1 MAQHNAF
8 ILTYFDKNIKIN
20 LYQII
25 NFEVIMQLTS
35 KNLMRKWKEFW
46 TSKNHKEIKGASL
59 IPTDNSVLFTT
70 AGMQPLIPYLSGKP
84 HPLGR
89 RLFDIQPCLRTN
101 DIDEVGD
108 NRHHTMFFMMGN
120 WSLGDYFKKEA
131 ISWSWEFLTDP
142 KWLNI
147 SPDRL
152 AVTVFEGDETVPRDE
167 TSAKL
172 WQECGLPKERI
183 FFFPKKDNW
192 WEIGGGVGLCGPDTE
207 IFYDT
212 GKSSC
217 GEHCDPSC
225 DCGKWVEIWNNVF
238 MEFNVEKLGAPI
250 TKLPQ
255 QNVDTGMGLERIECV
270 LNGYDSTF
278 RNDCFKRPI
287 EILETLSNKKFDFSN
302 EFGKYFCIICDHIRA
317 SVFLLGDI
325 QPTTPSNVGQGYIL
339 RRLIRRAVNCAR
351 KLDINPKDLVKVA
364 DAYVQYYK
372 DDFENFVKVEKFIL
386 DEIVAEVE
394 KFEHAIEGGIKE
406 FNAITENMKAGDT
419 ISGKTAF
426 RLFDTF
432 GFPLDLTIDLANE
445 RGIKVD
451 KQGFDLAFA
460 EHQQKS
466 RDNSGAMFKG
476 GVAEAKTEEEQK
488 ILRRLHSATHLM
500 LAALR
505 KVVGN
510 TVEQRGSNI
519 TVERLR
525 YDFTC
530 DHKLSA
536 DELKQVEDLVN
547 DAIARDMPI
556 TCEEMT
562 LEQAK
567 KSGAIGI
574 FESKYGDKVKV
585 YTMGDFSK
593 EICGGP
599 HAEHTGELGHFRIL
613 KEESSSSG
621 VRRIKAVLE

>member
-1 MAQHNAF
+1 
-8 ILTYFDKNIKIN
+8 
-20 LYQII
+20 
-25 NFEVIMQLTS
+25 MQLTS
-35 KNLMRKWKEFW
+35 KNLMRMWREFW
-46 TSKNHKEIKGASL
+46 TSKDHHEIKGASL

-70 AGMQPLIPYLSGKP
+70 AGMQPLIPYLSGKT
-84 HPLGR
+84 HPLGH

-101 DIDEVGD
+101 DIEDVGD

-131 ISWSWEFLTDP
+131 ITWSYEFLTSP
-142 KWLNI
+142 QWLNI
-147 SPDRL
+147 PKEKL
-152 AVTVFEGDETVPRDE
+152 AVTVFKGDETVPRDE
-167 TSAKL
+167 VSARL
-172 WQECGLPKERI
+172 WEQCGLPREKI

-212 GKSSC
+212 GKPACS
-217 GEHCDPSC
+217 EHCDPSC

-238 MEFNVEKLGAPI
+238 MEFNVEKKGDPI

-278 RNDCFKRPI
+278 RNDCFKQPI
-287 EILETLSNKKFDFSN
+287 EILENLSGKKFDFAN
-302 EFGKYFCIICDHIRA
+302 EYGKYFCIACDHIRA

-351 KLDINPKDLVKVA
+351 KLGINAKDLVKVA

-372 DDFENFVKVEKFIL
+372 EDFENFAQVEQFIL
-386 DEIVAEVE
+386 DEITAEIE

-406 FNAITENMKAGDT
+406 FNQITKDMKSGDT
-419 ISGKTAF
+419 IDGKTAF

-432 GFPLDLTIDLANE
+432 GFPLDLTTDLAGE
-445 RGIKVD
+445 RGINVD
-451 KQGFDLAFA
+451 KAGFDVAFS

-476 GVAEAKTEEEQK
+476 GVAEAKTEEEQI

-500 LAALR
+500 LESLR
-505 KVVGN
+505 RIVSD

-519 TVERLR
+519 TTERLR

-530 DHKLSA
+530 DHKLSSE
-536 DELKQVEDLVN
+536 ELTAVENMVNEQIKRDL
-547 DAIARDMPI
+547 PI

-562 LEQAK
+562 LDEAK

-585 YTMGDFSK
+585 YTMGDFSR

-599 HAEHTGELGHFRIL
+599 HAEHTGELGHFKIL

-621 VRRIKAVLE
+621 VRRIKAVLQY